1 MNNKKI
7 NTINKYL
14 LVIFFILQPVLELA
28 LSLFSDK
35 TFSIAGISIA
45 TLIRYSL
52 IAFITILAIIANIK
66 RKSTKF
72 FIGIL
77 ISYAVYIILHYYNIK
92 NFDITILGT
101 SMKKSFI
108 TASIYISKFIIPICL
123 VYLVY
128 ILNFDYKSLKIV
140 VLTVVAFVSLLIII
154 TNLLGVDY
162 VSYSFENNPHP
173 VANIIKW
180 FDANYKYDNW
190 RDLTSRGLYPSG
202 NELSSFFVLLFPL
215 TIWISLKEKKNFYF
229 LFVLFQMISMLLVGT
244 RIAVYGEIVLLIS
257 TVFIWVL
264 EKLLKKEKL
273 EKSKIFSLL
282 IVLAVFSLFFF
293 NSPFLNRIKIG
304 DGVINSYTKYDSPD
318 VSTSE
323 NLDSS
328 SLSNIEYIEKNYS
341 AEGIPDEL
349 LYNTYNYLE
358 HSDFWVHIIRDLDFS
373 QRNNSRKLKTLILQD
388 IENSKPGK
396 LDELV
401 GIGEIPIYPERD
413 YVAQYYYIGILGI
426 LLFLLPLIILF
437 IIFGLYNFIRL
448 LAKKIDGFQLVLL
461 LSFFF
466 ITATA
471 YLSGHTLE
479 PIYITSFIGLISG
492 MMLSLLLK
500 GNYSTTDNHLRKYIK
515 KVYNKGKA
523 NFINELQEHIKNNQ
537 KSLIVTAN
545 PETLITAIKNVQ
557 LDACLMDSN
566 TIIVP
571 DGIGVLLGAKLL
583 SYSINGLI
591 PGVELCKDIFNIFN
605 NLGKSIYLFGSS
617 QEVIDSLQS
626 SLSKQYPNMIIVGA
640 NNGYVE
646 NKQEVFENIKNLK
659 PDGVLVALGVPEQE
673 LLIYNNFSK
682 FDKGIFMGVGGSF
695 DVLSGHKK
703 RAPKFFR
710 RIHCEWLYRIVKE
723 PKRFKRFLK
732 SNVKYVFKI
741 IQER

>member
-1 MNNKKI
+1 M
-7 NTINKYL
+7 
-14 LVIFFILQPVLELA
+14 
-28 LSLFSDK
+28 
-35 TFSIAGISIA
+35 
-45 TLIRYSL
+45 
-52 IAFITILAIIANIK
+52 
-66 RKSTKF
+66 
-72 FIGIL
+72 
-77 ISYAVYIILHYYNIK
+77 LH
-92 NFDITILGT
+92 
-101 SMKKSFI
+101 
-108 TASIYISKFIIPICL
+108 
-123 VYLVY
+123 
-128 ILNFDYKSLKIV
+128 
-140 VLTVVAFVSLLIII
+140 
-154 TNLLGVDY
+154 
-162 VSYSFENNPHP
+162 
-173 VANIIKW
+173 
-180 FDANYKYDNW
+180 
-190 RDLTSRGLYPSG
+190 
-202 NELSSFFVLLFPL
+202 
-215 TIWISLKEKKNFYF
+215 
-229 LFVLFQMISMLLVGT
+229 
-244 RIAVYGEIVLLIS
+244 
-257 TVFIWVL
+257 
-264 EKLLKKEKL
+264 
-273 EKSKIFSLL
+273 
-282 IVLAVFSLFFF
+282 
-293 NSPFLNRIKIG
+293 
-304 DGVINSYTKYDSPD
+304 
-318 VSTSE
+318 
-323 NLDSS
+323 
-328 SLSNIEYIEKNYS
+328 
-341 AEGIPDEL
+341 
-349 LYNTYNYLE
+349 
-358 HSDFWVHIIRDLDFS
+358 
-373 QRNNSRKLKTLILQD
+373 
-388 IENSKPGK
+388 
-396 LDELV
+396 
-401 GIGEIPIYPERD
+401 
-413 YVAQYYYIGILGI
+413 
-426 LLFLLPLIILF
+426 LIILF

-545 PETLITAIKNVQ
+545 PETLITASKNVQ

-583 SYSINGLI
+583 SYNINGLI

-605 NLGKSIYLFGSS
+605 NLGKSIYLFGAS

>member
-52 IAFITILAIIANIK
+52 IAVITILAIIANIK

-244 RIAVYGEIVLLIS
+244 RIAVYGEIILLIS

-264 EKLLKKEKL
+264 EKLLKKERL

-304 DGVINSYTKYDSPD
+304 DGVVNSYTKSDSPD

-323 NLDSS
+323 DLDSS
-328 SLSNIEYIEKNYS
+328 TLSNIEYIEKNYS

-358 HSDFWVHIIRDLDFS
+358 HSDFWGHIIRDLDFS

-545 PETLITAIKNVQ
+545 PETLITASKNVQ

-583 SYSINGLI
+583 SYNINGLI

-659 PDGVLVALGVPEQE
+659 PDGVLVALGIPEQE